1 MSIWIVV
8 NIQLQSSLLIFES
21 LSPLCSMVK
30 PIRGKVV
37 TQTSEMDLSVISHIP
52 RITDS
57 KNDSVGENLQT
68 AQDHT
73 TDFVNG
79 MVGSESCRV
88 RTK

>member
-1 MSIWIVV
+1 M
-8 NIQLQSSLLIFES
+8 
-21 LSPLCSMVK
+21 
-30 PIRGKVV
+30 
-37 TQTSEMDLSVISHIP
+37 ISHIP

-79 MVGSESCRV
+79 MAGSESCRV